1 MVTLVARQSIIIK
14 CNMQTSALL
23 GNYEFYYAAGLFCRL
38 RHIEVDADIL
48 PGELKEKILPALK
61 ESKLDDPKERYL
73 VNMLL
78 GYEPA
83 EEYETHMKEL
93 LRWGLLEER
102 IWQVN

>member
-38 RHIEVDADIL
+38 RGMIAEEDIQ
-48 PGELKEKILPALK
+48 PAALKEKLLPELK
-61 ESKLDDPKERYL
+61 AYQASDDKEKYL
-73 VNMLL
+73 VTMLL
-78 GYEPA
+78 KYEPS
-83 EEYETHMKEL
+83 EEYTEQMKEL
-93 LRWGLLEER
+93 LRWGMGEER

>member
-38 RHIEVDADIL
+38 CGMSVEEEIQPAA
-48 PGELKEKILPALK
+48 LKEKLLPELK
-61 ESKLDDPKERYL
+61 AYQASDDKEKYL
-73 VNMLL
+73 VAMLL
-78 GYEPA
+78 KYEPS
-83 EEYETHMKEL
+83 EEYTEQMKEL
-93 LRWGLLEER
+93 LRWGMGEER

>member
-38 RHIEVDADIL
+38 RRIEVDADIL
-48 PGELKEKILPALK
+48 PGALKKAILPALS
-61 ESKLDDPKERYL
+61 ESKPEDPKERYL

-78 GYEPA
+78 GYEPD
-83 EEYETHMKEL
+83 EEYETQMREL
-93 LRWGLLEER
+93 LRWGLGEER

>member
-1 MVTLVARQSIIIK
+1 MRRGFFAVCAISRWT
-14 CNMQTSALL
+14 
-23 GNYEFYYAAGLFCRL
+23 
-38 RHIEVDADIL
+38 DIL